1 MFTFLVM
8 LLDVSALLI
17 LAVFLVQCIRAV
29 IMRALLVHKLKKICG
44 SQNYQIQKHRWLFLS
59 ILFKSSKVD
68 LSIHTGDQVYHVRFL
83 ASLSSKKVFHFVD
96 EYNYISYLKTFTA
109 LPMATKVSE
118 QINFAMFHRLPVG
131 ERKLPT
137 SSNDTYV
144 LLFNPTPNNIT
155 SVVDGTTT
163 EIGNGTKI
171 GTLVAYNGKGFCDML
186 KNNNG
191 C

>member
-1 MFTFLVM
+1 MFTYLVM

-59 ILFKSSKVD
+59 IFFKSSKVD

-96 EYNYISYLKTFTA
+96 
-109 LPMATKVSE
+109 
-118 QINFAMFHRLPVG
+118 
-131 ERKLPT
+131 
-137 SSNDTYV
+137 
-144 LLFNPTPNNIT
+144 
-155 SVVDGTTT
+155 
-163 EIGNGTKI
+163 
-171 GTLVAYNGKGFCDML
+171 
-186 KNNNG
+186 
-191 C
+191 